1 MRSGPFMP
9 GSSATIGTG
18 VQQHEG
24 VYADSTAEESSI
36 YQCHLISSQGGEIRQ
51 TGRIR
56 IANP

>member
-1 MRSGPFMP
+1 MP

-36 YQCHLISSQGGEIRQ
+36 YQCHLISSQGGERRQ